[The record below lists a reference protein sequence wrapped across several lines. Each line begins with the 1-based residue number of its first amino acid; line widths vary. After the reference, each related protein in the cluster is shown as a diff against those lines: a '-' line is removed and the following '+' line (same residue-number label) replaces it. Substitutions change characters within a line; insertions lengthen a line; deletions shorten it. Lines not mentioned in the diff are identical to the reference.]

1 MPFVVSFIRVIIM
14 GNLEKWSDPSTRF
27 LFPFCELLTVKKFLF
42 FVVVSSI
49 ILFPTEMSELKSP
62 FPIVVTIKL
71 SENNN
76 NK

>member
-1 MPFVVSFIRVIIM
+1 M

-27 LFPFCELLTVKKFLF
+27 LFPFGELLTVKKFLF
-42 FVVVSSI
+42 FVLVSSI